1 MLRTFPHKLY
11 CNFAQP
17 PFTFK
22 KHRIEIPK
30 TPVGYRPTPFGRC
43 LFTIL
48 VGRVVAFAPTPALS
62 KDQPLCGCVLQTYF
76 SFHLCA
82 CQSSILLRLCAQ
94 MSHRFFTTCGFMID
108 QHPPGVVFYGIA
120 LAALCA
126 FGFNTALSNG
136 QPRCGCL
143 LNLLAMSVFEREKIP
158 VRGLSFDR
166 AGVGA

>member
-82 CQSSILLRLCAQ
+82 CQSSILLGLCAQ

-108 QHPPGVVFYGIA
+108 QHPLGVVCSYPFWQRCVPLAPTPA
-120 LAALCA
+120 LSKDQPLCGCFLQTRFSFHLCA
-126 FGFNTALSNG
+126 
-136 QPRCGCL
+136 C
-143 LNLLAMSVFEREKIP
+143 
-158 VRGLSFDR
+158 
-166 AGVGA
+166 